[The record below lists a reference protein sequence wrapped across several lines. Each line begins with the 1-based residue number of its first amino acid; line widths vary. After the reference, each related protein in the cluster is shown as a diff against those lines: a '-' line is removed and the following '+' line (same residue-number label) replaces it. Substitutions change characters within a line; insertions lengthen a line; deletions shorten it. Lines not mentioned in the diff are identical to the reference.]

1 MNEKSMSL
9 SKMFIII
16 VTVMILFV
24 ISKMF
29 ASESDIKYNGDY
41 CREVQNNIVL
51 YKNKALLSNNVELSR
66 RYTDIHNNLVK
77 IFHTCIEEENNTSTL
92 NTQNK
97 SFKIYK

>member
-9 SKMFIII
+9 PKMFIII
-16 VTVMILFV
+16 VTVMILFI

-29 ASESDIKYNGDY
+29 ASESDIKYSGDY

-77 IFHTCIEEENNTSTL
+77 ILHTCIEEENNT